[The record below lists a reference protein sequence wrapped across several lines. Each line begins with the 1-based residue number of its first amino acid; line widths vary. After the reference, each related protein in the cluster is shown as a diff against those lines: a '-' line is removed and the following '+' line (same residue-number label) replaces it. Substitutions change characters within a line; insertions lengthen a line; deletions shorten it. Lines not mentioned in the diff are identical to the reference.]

1 MKAKLPFILLF
12 CLLLASCSNTTLTPT
27 AEIINIQYTSA
38 AEPWLAA
45 LYNCAG
51 NTVLTAD
58 PRAADFLDLQAT
70 DLVLRLGQPENLTS
84 SAYRIGTDNL
94 LVIVNPQNPVKKLD
108 ASQVRGLFSGQIQDW
123 KDAGGSDSPAQV
135 WAFSKAD
142 DLQTIFDQNVLNSS
156 PVTPA
161 ARLASSPD
169 EMIQAVSRD
178 VNAIGILTGRLKTS
192 SVSEVFTVTNVP
204 VLVLTR
210 SDPPGGITR
219 ILSCLQK

>member
-142 DLQTIFDQNVLNSS
+142 DLQTIFDQIVLNSS

>member
-58 PRAADFLDLQAT
+58 SRAADFLDLQAT

>member
-1 MKAKLPFILLF
+1 MKASLPFILLS
-12 CLLLASCSNTTLTPT
+12 CLLFASCSTTTLTPT
-27 AEIINIQYTSA
+27 AAIINIQYTSA

-45 LYNCAG
+45 LYSCAG
-51 NTVLTAD
+51 NTVVTAD
-58 PRAADFLDLQAT
+58 PRAADFQDLQTA
-70 DLVLRLGQPENLTS
+70 DLVIRLGQPDNLTA
-84 SAYRIGTDNL
+84 SAFQIGTDNL

-108 ASQVRGLFSGQIQDW
+108 ASQVRGLFSGRIQNW

-135 WAFSKAD
+135 WAFSQAD
-142 DLQTIFDQNVLNSS
+142 DLQTIFNQVALSSS
-156 PVTPA
+156 PVTST

-192 SVSEVFTVTNVP
+192 NVSVVFTVTNVP

-210 SDPPGGITR
+210 SDPPGEITS